1 LLTNKQAE
9 NSGQVN
15 LVTIF
20 FGKVL

>member
-1 LLTNKQAE
+1 MLTNKQAE